1 LWSFILN
8 GFDGLG

>member
-1 LWSFILN
+1 VEFILN